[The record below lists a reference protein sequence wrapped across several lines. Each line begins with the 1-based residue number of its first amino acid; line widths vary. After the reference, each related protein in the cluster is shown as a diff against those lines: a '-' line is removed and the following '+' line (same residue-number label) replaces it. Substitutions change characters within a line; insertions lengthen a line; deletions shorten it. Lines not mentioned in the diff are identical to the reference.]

1 MRMQESI
8 ASRLMAITKLD
19 IFKQTRVREYVEA
32 RALLMFVFYK
42 YLGMT
47 KSGIA
52 EWFKENGKP
61 MNHATVIHH
70 LNDWDMTVKFNP
82 SLSRNL
88 NDVLGETGLM
98 DQGLQSKYII
108 DKTPL
113 LTAENIDEI
122 YLQVR
127 VMYEDV
133 IYEMEQ
139 NPIEKVDRNLIAN

>member
-8 ASRLMAITKLD
+8 ASKLMAITQID

-32 RALLMFVFYK
+32 RALLMHIFHK

-52 EWFKENGKP
+52 EWFKENGKA

-82 SLSRNL
+82 VLSRNL
-88 NDVLGETGLM
+88 NDVLGHTGFM
-98 DQGLQSKYII
+98 DQSLQAKYII
-108 DKTPL
+108 DKAPL
-113 LTAENIDEI
+113 LTPENIDEL

-127 VMYEDV
+127 CMYEDV
-133 IYEMEQ
+133 LYELEQ
-139 NPIEKVDRNLIAN
+139 NPIEKLDRNLIAN